1 MCCYYHSP
9 KKLKGVIVLSITSS
23 HGLKKCGGTAIM
35 IFIANSGKGT
45 FATFEYIINLLE
57 QNMAKADTVFQKA
70 IPT

>member
-1 MCCYYHSP
+1 
-9 KKLKGVIVLSITSS
+9 
-23 HGLKKCGGTAIM
+23 M

-70 IPT
+70 VPT